1 MDVSI
6 KDKDKTQQ
14 ELLLQA
20 LDRGIDDIQSGRI
33 YSVDEAFRKVN
44 DIRQMRKNDRDKRY

>member
-20 LDRGIDDIQSGRI
+20 LDRGIDDIQNGRI